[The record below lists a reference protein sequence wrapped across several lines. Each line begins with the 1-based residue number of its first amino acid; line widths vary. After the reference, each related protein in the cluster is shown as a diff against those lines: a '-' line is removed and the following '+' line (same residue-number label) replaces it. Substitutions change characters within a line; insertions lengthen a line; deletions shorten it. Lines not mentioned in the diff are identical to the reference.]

1 MEMAGWSPQSGS
13 SIHDRPVGDTAVATR
28 VLFFVRVSG
37 GYEERLKELCH
48 DLRLHDARTIMDLK
62 RRGHLRDRY
71 IEVFDALDV
80 VRIVQFLVVLSRS
93 LQLTVAG
100 RRWITAARRSGQIGR
115 KVARSSSVR

>member
-1 MEMAGWSPQSGS
+1 MEMEGWSPRSGS
-13 SIHDRPVGDTAVATR
+13 SSHDRPLGDTASIR

-48 DLRLHDARTIMDLK
+48 DLRLHDVRTIMDLK

-80 VRIVQFLVVLSRS
+80 VRILQFLVVSFRS
-93 LQLTVAG
+93 L
-100 RRWITAARRSGQIGR
+100 
-115 KVARSSSVR
+115 